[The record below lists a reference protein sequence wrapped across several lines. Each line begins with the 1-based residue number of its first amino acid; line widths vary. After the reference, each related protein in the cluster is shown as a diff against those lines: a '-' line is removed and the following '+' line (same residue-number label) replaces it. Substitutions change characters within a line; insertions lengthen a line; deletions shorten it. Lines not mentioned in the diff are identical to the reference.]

1 MKLTNKEKTEL
12 KILISEFESLHT
24 RLDLECTKLETL
36 EEEKKLVSES
46 IEKLAN
52 DINGVRNR
60 EKELLD
66 RLHEKYGTF
75 ILDVETLEIKNS

>member
-12 KILISEFESLHT
+12 KILISKFEGLHT
-24 RLDLECTKLETL
+24 RLDLECSKLE
-36 EEEKKLVSES
+36 EIENEKKLISEA

-52 DINGVRNR
+52 DINDVRNE
-60 EKELLD
+60 EKEILD

-75 ILDVETLEIKNS
+75 VLDVETLEIKNS